1 MTDFEGF
8 VPVPGGRIWAQAAGN
23 GPGVVLVHAGI
34 ADARMWDP
42 QWDAL
47 AAEHRVVRY
56 ETRGFG
62 RTETD
67 DVEFSDRADLVAV
80 MDAVG
85 VDRAVVVGCSRGGSI
100 ELDAA
105 IEYPDRFDGLVWVC
119 GGLSGLE
126 IADTPEMLAL
136 GEREEALYEA
146 RDWAGQADL
155 DIEIWVDGIGQPAG
169 RAPESVRRLV
179 RQMCLDTSLQE
190 KVEGRPIPLDPPA
203 VGRLGEIRCAV
214 AGHRGRAGPAL
225 GRDRRRRPGR
235 GGRRRTPDRCPGRRP
250 PAEPRAARVVHR
262 DAAGVPG
269 RDRLTLTRRLP
280 VRRPAR
286 DGPSSTPG

>member
-80 MDAVG
+80 MGAVG

-190 KVEGRPIPLDPPA
+190 KVEGRPIALDPPA
-203 VGRLGEIRCAV
+203 VGRLGEIDVPLLAIVGELDLPPVAIAADALVEGV
-214 AGHRGRAGPAL
+214 AGA
-225 GRDRRRRPGR
+225 RRI
-235 GGRRRTPDRCPGRRP
+235 D
-250 PAEPRAARVVHR
+250 
-262 DAAGVPG
+262 VPG
-269 RDRLTLTRRLP
+269 VAHLPSLERPEWFIETLL
-280 VRRPAR
+280 AFLAEIA
-286 DGPSSTPG
+286 

>member
-8 VPVPGGRIWAQAAGN
+8 VPVPGGRIWAQGS
-23 GPGVVLVHAGI
+23 GSGRGVVLVHAGI

-47 AAEHRVVRY
+47 AAGHRVVRY

-85 VDRAVVVGCSRGGSI
+85 VERAAVVGCSRGGQI
-100 ELDAA
+100 AVDAA
-105 IEYPDRFDGLVWVC
+105 IEHPDRFDALVWVC
-119 GGLSGLE
+119 GGVSGLE
-126 IADTPEMLAL
+126 IEETPEERAL

-146 RDWAGQADL
+146 HDWAGQADL
-155 DIEIWVDGIGQPAG
+155 DVEIWVDGVGQPAG

-190 KVEGRPIPLDPPA
+190 KVEGRPIRLDPPA
-203 VGRLGEIRCAV
+203 VGRLGEIRVPLLAIVGELDLPSVAIAAGALVDGV
-214 AGHRGRAGPAL
+214 AGA
-225 GRDRRRRPGR
+225 RRI
-235 GGRRRTPDRCPGRRP
+235 D
-250 PAEPRAARVVHR
+250 
-262 DAAGVPG
+262 VPG
-269 RDRLTLTRRLP
+269 VAHLPSLERPEWFTETLLAFLAET
-280 VRRPAR
+280 A
-286 DGPSSTPG
+286 